1 MDRCPWSPPDSP
13 DSVDT
18 PAWHTRGGLIFVWNL
33 IYCRTSI
40 SRQTSRVLELY
51 WIGRW
56 YVDYGTNARAT
67 RWLITTDVTVLW
79 QLAGAIKP
87 QRLPRRPRAEFREL
101 ARQHRG
107 FRSTGSWILATDIIA
122 IFTGFGSTIFY
133 EESCARA
140 VWGLR
145 NINTRNWIRNF
156 IDLQQQKGGCG
167 WVTWVLSR

>member
-1 MDRCPWSPPDSP
+1 MI
-13 DSVDT
+13 T
-18 PAWHTRGGLIFVWNL
+18 PRQPRQCEHTSMAHQGRIDFCLDFNLLPNINQPADVASFGIVLNRALICWLRNE
-33 IYCRTSI
+33 RPT
-40 SRQTSRVLELY
+40 
-51 WIGRW
+51 
-56 YVDYGTNARAT
+56 T

-107 FRSTGSWILATDIIA
+107 FRSTGSWILATDTIA

-133 EESCARA
+133 EESWARA